1 MLFRSEADGLA
12 KSSRNT
18 YLNAEERQAALI
30 LSQSI
35 LLGKKLVEQGER
47 NGQALINALKAHIET
62 EPLARVDYV
71 DVVDGITM
79 QPIEHLQGKILVAI
93 AVFIGKTRLIDN
105 FSVTLS

>member
-1 MLFRSEADGLA
+1 MLR
-12 KSSRNT
+12 KINWNT

-47 NGQALINALKAHIET
+47 NGLALTNALKANIET

-71 DVVDGITM
+71 EVVDGITM
-79 QPIEHLQGKILVAI
+79 QPIEHLQGKILVAM